1 MARIF
6 GTVLILAGCAG
17 FLYKWA
23 EGEKARQRMAGE
35 WIRLF
40 VRWGYALEQEHV
52 RLYDFLS
59 FYETAD
65 ASMQAF
71 LDEVCICMR
80 NHQNPSGQ
88 KIWQDCL
95 QKHKRELQIGQEGW
109 EILTSAAGAFYG
121 ESSAENL
128 RCNEI
133 CRKRMEKFLAESR
146 LEFFKKQRVY
156 LPVGMLTG
164 VVMIILLV

>member
-1 MARIF
+1 
-6 GTVLILAGCAG
+6 
-17 FLYKWA
+17 
-23 EGEKARQRMAGE
+23 
-35 WIRLF
+35 
-40 VRWGYALEQEHV
+40 
-52 RLYDFLS
+52 
-59 FYETAD
+59 
-65 ASMQAF
+65 MQAF
-71 LDEVCICMR
+71 LDEVCVCMR
-80 NHQNPSGQ
+80 NHQNPSGH

-146 LEFFKKQRVY
+146 LEFLK
-156 LPVGMLTG
+156 TAG
-164 VVMIILLV
+164 VSACWNADRRGYDHSSGVKA

>member
-1 MARIF
+1 MYAQPSESKRAEN
-6 GTVLILAGCAG
+6 LAG
-17 FLYKWA
+17 LSA
-23 EGEKARQRMAGE
+23 EA
-35 WIRLF
+35 
-40 VRWGYALEQEHV
+40 
-52 RLYDFLS
+52 
-59 FYETAD
+59 
-65 ASMQAF
+65 
-71 LDEVCICMR
+71 
-80 NHQNPSGQ
+80 Q
-88 KIWQDCL
+88 K
-95 QKHKRELQIGQEGW
+95 ELQIGQEGW

>member
-1 MARIF
+1 MYAQPSESKR
-6 GTVLILAGCAG
+6 T
-17 FLYKWA
+17 
-23 EGEKARQRMAGE
+23 ENMAG
-35 WIRLF
+35 
-40 VRWGYALEQEHV
+40 
-52 RLYDFLS
+52 LS
-59 FYETAD
+59 AEAQKRTAD
-65 ASMQAF
+65 RAGG
-71 LDEVCICMR
+71 L
-80 NHQNPSGQ
+80 
-88 KIWQDCL
+88 
-95 QKHKRELQIGQEGW
+95 

>member
-1 MARIF
+1 
-6 GTVLILAGCAG
+6 
-17 FLYKWA
+17 
-23 EGEKARQRMAGE
+23 MAGE

-71 LDEVCICMR
+71 LDEVCVCMR

-95 QKHKRELQIGQEGW
+95 QKHKRELQITIGKIKFPFIDFGGVGFDYDYKKYIEQKIIEG
-109 EILTSAAGAFYG
+109 TSKNYVF
-121 ESSAENL
+121 
-128 RCNEI
+128 
-133 CRKRMEKFLAESR
+133 
-146 LEFFKKQRVY
+146 
-156 LPVGMLTG
+156 
-164 VVMIILLV
+164 